1 MKKPTI
7 YLVAVL
13 ACAGI
18 VLIHVIIGVLLGWK
32 HGGGVLPMI
41 ILFGA
46 LTATWKGITGLSKS
60 KSKND
65 DIQTTE
71 NNNNPTK

>member
-7 YLVAVL
+7 YFIAVL

-18 VLIHVIIGVLLGWK
+18 VLIYGFIGVLLGWK
-32 HGGGVLPMI
+32 HGGGVLPMM
-41 ILFGA
+41 LLLGA
-46 LTATWKGITGLSKS
+46 ITATWKGIIGLSKD
-60 KSKND
+60 KVKKD

-71 NNNNPTK
+71 TNHNISI

>member
-7 YLVAVL
+7 YLIAVL

-18 VLIHVIIGVLLGWK
+18 VLIYAMIGVFLGWK
-32 HGGGVLPMI
+32 HVGGVIPMI

-46 LTATWKGITGLSKS
+46 LTATWKGIIGLSKT
-60 KSKND
+60 KVKKD
-65 DIQTTE
+65 DIQTNE
-71 NNNNPTK
+71 NDNNNAK

>member
-7 YLVAVL
+7 YLVAIL

-18 VLIHVIIGVLLGWK
+18 VLIYAIIGVLLGWK

-46 LTATWKGITGLSKS
+46 LTATWKGITGLSKN
-60 KSKND
+60 KVKND

-71 NNNNPTK
+71 NDNNHPQ

>member
-18 VLIHVIIGVLLGWK
+18 VLIYAIIGVLLGWK

-46 LTATWKGITGLSKS
+46 LTATWKGITGLSKR
-60 KSKND
+60 KVKND

-71 NNNNPTK
+71 NDNNPTK